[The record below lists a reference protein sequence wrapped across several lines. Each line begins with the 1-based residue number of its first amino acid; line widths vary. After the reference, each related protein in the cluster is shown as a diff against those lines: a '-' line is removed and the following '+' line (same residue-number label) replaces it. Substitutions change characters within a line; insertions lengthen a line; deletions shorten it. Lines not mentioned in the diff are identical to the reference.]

1 MTKTHSTDPSASD
14 LSALSLP
21 PDEMRRLGYQVV
33 DMLVEHLATLR
44 DKPVTRTLTSEQA
57 AALIGGE
64 LPEQPTPLDELLREL
79 GERVFHYVGLTM
91 HPRFFAFVPSPSNYI
106 SALGDALAAG
116 FNIFLGN
123 RLEAAGPSRIEDICV
138 DWLRR
143 LCGLPEGAGGIFV
156 SGGSVANLTALAVAR
171 HAMLPI
177 ASAPARRLAVAFCS
191 DQTHSCIERAF
202 RLMGFARDQLVR
214 IASDEQYRLPIDEM
228 ARRVA
233 AARDEGRVPFC
244 VIANAGTTNTGA
256 VDPLPELAEFCRAQG
271 LWLHVDG
278 AYGAAALLC
287 EETRPVL
294 RGLELADSL
303 AVDPHKWLFQPY
315 EIGCALVRDAGQLH
329 DAFRTT
335 AEYMSV
341 VHRAGEVNYQDCGM
355 QLTRSFRALKLWLS
369 LRYFGVAAFRE
380 AVRRGI
386 RLAEFAEGV
395 IRQTPGLEVVS
406 PARLAI
412 IGFRHAGGGTA
423 SQSAVPAAAAADE
436 ADAVNEAIVA
446 RLLAEGFTTVTST
459 GLRGRRVLRLCTINP
474 RTTEDD
480 IRETI
485 HRVVHAG
492 QKSEVRDQKS
502 SIRS

>member
-1 MTKTHSTDPSASD
+1 MTHSTNPSASD
-14 LSALSLP
+14 PSTLSLP

-33 DMLVEHLATLR
+33 DMLVEHLAAVR
-44 DKPVTRTLTSEQA
+44 DKPVTLTLTSEQT

-64 LPEQPTPLDELLREL
+64 FPEQPTPLDALLREL
-79 GERVFHYVGLTM
+79 NGRVFRYVGLTM
-91 HPRFFAFVPSPSNYI
+91 HPRFFAFVPSPSNYV

-123 RLEAAGPSRIEDICV
+123 RLEAAGPSRVEDICV

-143 LCGLPEGAGGIFV
+143 LCGLPDGAGGIFV

-171 HAMLPI
+171 HVKLPI

-191 DQTHSCIERAF
+191 DQTHSCVERAF

-214 IASDEQYRLPIDEM
+214 IASDEQYRLPLEEL

-233 AARDEGRVPFC
+233 AARDEGRLPFC

-256 VDPLPELAEFCRAQG
+256 VDPLPELAEFCRTEG

-278 AYGAAALLC
+278 AYGAAAMLC
-287 EETRPVL
+287 QEARPLL

-341 VHRAGEVNYQDCGM
+341 VHRAGEVNYQDCGI

-369 LRYFGVAAFRE
+369 LRFFGVAAFRE
-380 AVRRGI
+380 AVQRGI
-386 RLAEFAEGV
+386 HMAEFAESV
-395 IRQTPGLEVVS
+395 IRQTPDLEVVS

-412 IGFRHAGGGTA
+412 VGFRYTGSTL
-423 SQSAVPAAAAADE
+423 SSADQ

-480 IRETI
+480 IRQTI
-485 HRVVHAG
+485 RHLAQAG
-492 QKSEVRDQKS
+492 ERSEVGGQTS
-502 SIRS
+502 EL